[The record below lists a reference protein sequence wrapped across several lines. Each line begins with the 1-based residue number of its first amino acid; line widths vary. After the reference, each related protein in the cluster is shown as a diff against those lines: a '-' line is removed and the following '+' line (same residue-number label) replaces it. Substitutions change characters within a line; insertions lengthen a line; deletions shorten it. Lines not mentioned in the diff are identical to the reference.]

1 MRGLREEDMHRLL
14 ARVEVTFRREKR
26 IDHRDRVLGFV
37 ADDGNHVLPV
47 LTRQPVRVR
56 CEPPRQLAHVE
67 SLGAAGRTE
76 NLTSLASVRAMLT
89 NRSAPP
95 ATVTPVLI
103 YPDVR
108 AAVAWLDSAFGFKER
123 VRIGDAH
130 RAQLRVG
137 SDGSV
142 VVADVRRDQ
151 VAPSEGVVTQIVKVR
166 VPDVDAAF
174 ARARD
179 FGARVLD
186 EPQTSEYGE
195 RSCVLEDLGGH
206 RWELTQTVRDVEPEE
221 WGGVT
226 VAPW

>member
-1 MRGLREEDMHRLL
+1 
-14 ARVEVTFRREKR
+14 V
-26 IDHRDRVLGFV
+26 
-37 ADDGNHVLPV
+37 
-47 LTRQPVRVR
+47 
-56 CEPPRQLAHVE
+56 
-67 SLGAAGRTE
+67 
-76 NLTSLASVRAMLT
+76 LT

-108 AAVAWLDSAFGFKER
+108 AAVAWLESAFGFGER
-123 VRIGDAH
+123 VRIGDGH

-137 SDGSV
+137 TDGAI
-142 VVADVRRDQ
+142 VVADVRSTQ
-151 VAPSEGVVTQIVKVR
+151 VAPSEGVVTHLIKIKVA
-166 VPDVDAAF
+166 DVDAAF

-179 FGARVLD
+179 FGARVL
-186 EPQTSEYGE
+186 EKPTTYEYGE
-195 RSCVLEDLGGH
+195 RSGVVEDLAGH

>member
-1 MRGLREEDMHRLL
+1 MPAVLR
-14 ARVEVTFRREKR
+14 
-26 IDHRDRVLGFV
+26 
-37 ADDGNHVLPV
+37 
-47 LTRQPVRVR
+47 
-56 CEPPRQLAHVE
+56 
-67 SLGAAGRTE
+67 
-76 NLTSLASVRAMLT
+76 

-95 ATVTPVLI
+95 ATVTPVLV

-108 AAVAWLDSAFGFKER
+108 AAVDWLENAFGFEER

-137 SDGSV
+137 ADGAV
-142 VVADVRRDQ
+142 VVADVGSDR
-151 VAPSEGVVTQIVKVR
+151 VAPDGCGKTHLIKVR

-179 FGARVLD
+179 GGARIIEDL
-186 EPQTSEYGE
+186 TTWEYGE
-195 RSCVLEDLGGH
+195 RSGVVEDIGGH

-221 WGGVT
+221 WGGTT